1 MPKKTAKKDSAKR
14 SNADTEVQQR
24 AKKTKTLQSGDYEKA
39 KEDYSEAQEKLK
51 ESLQSGDIEKAKE
64 HCIKAKEKLQ
74 EMEVPIPLL
83 LIVIIMKFILTS
95 SSSDLAAHLDQD
107 LAEGE
112 PQQDEGEAEGYVQDV
127 LS

>member
-1 MPKKTAKKDSAKR
+1 MPKKTKR
-14 SNADTEVQQR
+14 SNTDTEVLQR
-24 AKKTKTLQSGDYEKA
+24 TKKIRTLQSGEFEKAREDYHKEQEKLRETLQSGDV
-39 KEDYSEAQEKLK
+39 
-51 ESLQSGDIEKAKE
+51 EKAKE

-83 LIVIIMKFILTS
+83 LIVIIMNFIITS

-112 PQQDEGEAEGYVQDV
+112 PQQDEGEAEGDVQDV